1 MNSLIAMLARPRL
14 FAGLAAATSAAAA
27 HAAARGQPLAV
38 WDGDGLV
45 LLYADGRVV
54 PMAPIERTDDEQR

>member
-1 MNSLIAMLARPRL
+1 MNSVIALLGRPKL

-27 HAAARGQPLAV
+27 HAAARGEPLAV
-38 WDGDGLV
+38 WHGDRLV

-54 PMAPIERTDDEQR
+54 PMESNERMGNEQR